1 MSHVTSGVADQRATF
16 PGGSVLLRK
25 LIVSAGAVLALAFAS
40 ASPAAAIVGGG
51 DAAPGSAPY
60 QVSIVAQGLFGWSH
74 VCGGF
79 LRDANTVVTAA
90 HCVNGNGAS
99 SLQVKYDGVDRTRLA
114 QTRSVSG
121 VLKHPGFNALTMAND
136 VALLKLAT
144 AVTENGSTVAFAPL
158 ATTAPTAG
166 DAATVTGWGRTQQD
180 DTTLPT
186 SLRTIQVPVTTTTD
200 CEAAYS
206 GLNLNLGG
214 DEGGLL
220 DGLDPVLDTTSMLCA
235 GPADGGQGFCTG
247 DSGDPAVVNGVVVG
261 IVSWSR
267 GCAAAGSPGVYSS
280 VAYFHDWLSQ

>member
-1 MSHVTSGVADQRATF
+1 M
-16 PGGSVLLRK
+16 LLRR

-40 ASPAAAIVGGG
+40 TSPAAAIVGGSA
-51 DAAPGSAPY
+51 AAPGSAPY
-60 QVSIVAQGLFGWSH
+60 QVDIVAQGLFGWSH

-90 HCVNGNGAS
+90 HCVNDKAAS
-99 SLQVKYDGVDRTRLA
+99 ELQVKYDGVDRTRLA

-121 VLKHPGFNALTMAND
+121 VLGHPDFNLLTMAND
-136 VALLKLAT
+136 VALLKLTPA
-144 AVTENGSTVAFAPL
+144 ATENGSTVAFAPL
-158 ATTAPTAG
+158 TATAPTAG
-166 DAATVTGWGRTQQD
+166 DVATVTGWGRTRED
-180 DTTLPT
+180 NTTLPT
-186 SLRTIQVPVTTTTD
+186 GLRTIRVPVTATAD

-206 GLNLNLGG
+206 GLNLNFGG

-220 DGLDPVLDTTSMLCA
+220 DGLDPGLDTTSMFCA

-247 DSGDPAVVNGVVVG
+247 DSGGPAVVNGIVVG

-267 GCAAAGSPGVYSS
+267 GCASAGSPGVYSS